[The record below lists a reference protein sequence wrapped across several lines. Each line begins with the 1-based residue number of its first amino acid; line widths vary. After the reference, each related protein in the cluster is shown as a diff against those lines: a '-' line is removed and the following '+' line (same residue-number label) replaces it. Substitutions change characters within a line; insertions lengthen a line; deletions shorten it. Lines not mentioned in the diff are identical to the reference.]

1 MTWHP
6 TRNKEMKQSNCDS
19 LCYLKAKKDAPFGR
33 KSLFV
38 QKKFNLYRKRSICTE
53 KVNLYKENSICTKK
67 IYLYNSSNSAH
78 YHFSIF
84 SSCIMIRHFTS
95 FLHCKSHDH
104 FQTTDQSYGGTLTDV
119 TNQNL
124 ASDSNKNKPPLPTEV
139 LISSLPPNPF
149 VDSGNSSCSVYLSF
163 VVLLG
168 PVFIKHCV
176 K

>member
-1 MTWHP
+1 MLHLDE
-6 TRNKEMKQSNCDS
+6 KV
-19 LCYLKAKKDAPFGR
+19 Y
-33 KSLFV
+33 
-38 QKKFNLYRKRSICTE
+38 LYRKSSICTE

-139 LISSLPPNPF
+139 LISSLPPNPL